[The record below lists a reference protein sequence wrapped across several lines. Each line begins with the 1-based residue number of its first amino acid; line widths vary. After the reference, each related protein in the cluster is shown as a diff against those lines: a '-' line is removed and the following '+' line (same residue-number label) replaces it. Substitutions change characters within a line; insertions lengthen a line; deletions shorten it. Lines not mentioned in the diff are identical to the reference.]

1 VKKTVLSAYK
11 NVRVAGVKA
20 INIDEDD
27 ELIGVKLT
35 SGSNEI
41 ILSMKNGKAIRFK
54 ETDARPLGRVSRGV
68 KGVRLTGDDEVVTI
82 EIVDTDA
89 TMMAITENGYG
100 KRTSFDEYRT
110 QSRGGKG
117 IISIQTTERNGKVVS
132 AHAVTEE
139 HRLMLI
145 SEGGQMICIGASDL
159 RVIGRNT
166 QGVRLFN
173 LKEGDKLVAAAVL
186 DPEEDAPEE
195 EIVEGAEATEAVDV
209 ADVSAEASAEA
220 EAPAEEAT
228 ETPTDETAE

>member
-1 VKKTVLSAYK
+1 
-11 NVRVAGVKA
+11 
-20 INIDEDD
+20 
-27 ELIGVKLT
+27 
-35 SGSNEI
+35 
-41 ILSMKNGKAIRFK
+41 M
-54 ETDARPLGRVSRGV
+54 GRTARGV
-68 KGVRLTGDDEVVTI
+68 RGVRLEGDDEVVTI
-82 EIVDTDA
+82 EIVDTES

-132 AHAVTEE
+132 AHAVTDE

-173 LKEGDKLVAAAVL
+173 LKEGDKLVSAAVL
-186 DPEEDAPEE
+186 DPEEESAEAPEVPE
-195 EIVEGAEATEAVDV
+195 GEAPVEGA
-209 ADVSAEASAEA
+209 AD
-220 EAPAEEAT
+220 APAAEEPVS
-228 ETPTDETAE
+228 EESSEE